1 MLILAFDTA
10 TSTATAALV
19 RDGELLGERA
29 VGSRELLAA
38 IDGLLE
44 DAGVLPAALD
54 AVACG
59 IGPGS
64 FTGVRIGL
72 AHARGLALALGIPV
86 AGVST
91 LAALAAAAP
100 AGAVP
105 VVDARRAEVF
115 ALVAGEEICARPDDL
130 PFAPGT
136 VLVGDGAVRYRAAFE
151 ARGAVIPPDGSPV
164 HLPGALSHARL
175 ATGFGPVDLVL
186 PAYLRAPDAKTIAER
201 GAA

>member
-10 TSTATAALV
+10 TSAATAALV

-38 IDGLLE
+38 IDGLL
-44 DAGVLPAALD
+44 DAAGVMPAELD

-72 AHARGLALALGIPV
+72 AHARGLALALDIPV

-100 AGAVP
+100 PGAIP
-105 VVDARRAEVF
+105 VIDARRAEVF
-115 ALVAGEEICARPDDL
+115 ALVGGEELSARPDDL
-130 PFAPGT
+130 AFAPGT
-136 VLVGDGAVRYRAAFE
+136 LLVGDGAVRYRAALE
-151 ARGAVIPPDGSPV
+151 ARGAVIPPDDSP
-164 HLPGALSHARL
+164 LNRPGAHSHALL
-175 ATGFGPVDLVL
+175 ATGFGAVDLVL